1 MNSSDIIGNEAAK
14 AYIRHI
20 VDTDTIP
27 HALLIHGA
35 PGTGKLSLAR
45 AMAQYIHCTNRQ
57 NGEPCGVCP
66 SCKQH
71 LTFNHADL
79 FFSFPYVKT
88 QGCRLSD
95 DYITEWKTFLLN
107 NPVEGFQR
115 WLDELDAGNSQPMIY
130 VDESDNIL
138 RKMSYVSYS
147 SKYKIL
153 IMWLPEKMKD
163 DCANKLLKLLE
174 EPFSDSLFI
183 LVSDNAKEILPTIF
197 SRTQRLE
204 MKKLSTPEVAAY
216 LQARYSLSEQD
227 ALAVAAPA
235 DGNIL
240 AAEESISLDSEN
252 KEFFQY
258 FTTLMRQ
265 AYSRDLKA
273 LKKWSDEVHAFK
285 REKTRRF
292 LQYCARMIR
301 ENFIYNLHTPG
312 LNYLNQS
319 EEQFSTRFAPFIN
332 AANVE
337 RMIAE
342 IERADADI
350 QGNANGKIVLFDFAI
365 KITILIKK

>member
-1 MNSSDIIGNEAAK
+1 M
-14 AYIRHI
+14 
-20 VDTDTIP
+20 
-27 HALLIHGA
+27 
-35 PGTGKLSLAR
+35 
-45 AMAQYIHCTNRQ
+45 
-57 NGEPCGVCP
+57 
-66 SCKQH
+66 
-71 LTFNHADL
+71 
-79 FFSFPYVKT
+79 KT

-95 DYITEWKTFLLN
+95 DYITELKTFLLN
-107 NPVEGFQR
+107 YPVEGFQR

-265 AYSRDLKA
+265 AYSRDLNA
-273 LKKWSDEVHAFK
+273 PKK
-285 REKTRRF
+285 
-292 LQYCARMIR
+292 
-301 ENFIYNLHTPG
+301 
-312 LNYLNQS
+312 
-319 EEQFSTRFAPFIN
+319 
-332 AANVE
+332 
-337 RMIAE
+337 
-342 IERADADI
+342 
-350 QGNANGKIVLFDFAI
+350 
-365 KITILIKK
+365 

>member
-1 MNSSDIIGNEAAK
+1 MKFSDIIGNEAAK
-14 AYIRHI
+14 TYIRHI
-20 VDTDTIP
+20 VETDTIP

-35 PGTGKLSLAR
+35 PGSGKLTLAR
-45 AMAQYIHCTNRQ
+45 AMAQYIHCTNRHD
-57 NGEPCGVCP
+57 GEPCGVCP
-66 SCKQH
+66 ACKQH
-71 LTFNHADL
+71 QTFNHADL
-79 FFSFPYVKT
+79 FFSFPIVKD
-88 QGCRLSD
+88 QGHKVSD

-107 NPVEGFQR
+107 NPVESFQR
-115 WLDELDAGNSQPMIY
+115 WLEELNAGNSQPVIY

-138 RKMSYVSYS
+138 HKMSYVSYS
-147 SKYKIL
+147 SKYKVL

-183 LVSDNAKEILPTIF
+183 LVSDNAKDILPTIF

-204 MKKLSTPEVAAY
+204 VKKLSTPEVATY
-216 LQARYSLSEQD
+216 LQQRYSLSEQD
-227 ALAVAAPA
+227 AMAVAAPA

-240 AAEESISLDSEN
+240 VAEENISLDGEN
-252 KEFFQY
+252 KEFFQF
-258 FTTLMRQ
+258 FTSLMRQ
-265 AYSRDLKA
+265 AWARDLKA
-273 LKKWSDEVHAFK
+273 LKKWSEEVHAFK

-292 LQYCARMIR
+292 LQYTARMVR
-301 ENFIYNLHTPG
+301 ENYIYNLHTPG

-332 AANVE
+332 SENVE

-350 QGNANGKIVLFDFAI
+350 QGNGNGKIVLFDFAI
-365 KITILIKK
+365 KITILIKR